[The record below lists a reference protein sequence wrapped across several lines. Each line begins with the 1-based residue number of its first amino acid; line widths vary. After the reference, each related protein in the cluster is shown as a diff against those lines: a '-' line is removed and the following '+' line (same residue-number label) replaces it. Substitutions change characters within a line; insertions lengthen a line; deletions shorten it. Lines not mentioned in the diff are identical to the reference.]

1 LPGSPHIYNGEAHS
15 HLGNVPHLIQ
25 SGSEGSDY
33 HMVTK
38 KFLLSIDSLSHTT
51 TYQPSQHTDASKTR
65 QMPISN
71 HSAADKALI
80 DSLPGRDLI
89 EFRNSVHTGNWLPP
103 ATPVPYDGNYTSFDE
118 NMAVGP
124 YQSESA
130 PFTMPDEQFWGS
142 TMQDL
147 LTSNLFM
154 SNSFSPDF
162 TNEFTSASQP
172 PNDSASSSSSLP
184 PPPPNAST
192 GISAPKSRKRGRS
205 EGADTANIVE
215 SARTRTKSAWAQWN
229 LMKLCP
235 GHRSGP
241 RRRSRNIIKNA
252 PT

>member
-1 LPGSPHIYNGEAHS
+1 
-15 HLGNVPHLIQ
+15 
-25 SGSEGSDY
+25 
-33 HMVTK
+33 MVTK

-51 TYQPSQHTDASKTR
+51 TYQPSRRTDASKTR

-71 HSAADKALI
+71 HSAADKALT

-89 EFRNSVHTGNWLPP
+89 EFWNSVRPSARRLLLPL
-103 ATPVPYDGNYTSFDE
+103 PYDGNYTSFDE

-147 LTSNLFM
+147 LTSNVFM

-172 PNDSASSSSSLP
+172 PNDSASSSFSLP
-184 PPPPNAST
+184 PPPPHAST
-192 GISAPKSRKRGRS
+192 GIATRFDR
-205 EGADTANIVE
+205 NL
-215 SARTRTKSAWAQWN
+215 RTQISQSWQ
-229 LMKLCP
+229 
-235 GHRSGP
+235 
-241 RRRSRNIIKNA
+241 I
-252 PT
+252 